1 MPQQRRRR
9 KRSGAAS
16 PSDFCTLREVTRRRG
31 CCCRLT
37 RGFVRAAAKEKSCS
51 RKPIYWNIFGRKRKG
66 GKLLLTSRPFPSQ
79 ETLRSGKRS
88 SLRFAKF
95 CSGDFRRHAEEIPRN
110 FGSSSS
116 ICGRDW
122 KMNGQKARADS

>member
-16 PSDFCTLREVTRRRG
+16 PSDFCTLWEVTRRRG

-66 GKLLLTSRPFPSQ
+66 GKLLHISRPVPSQ
-79 ETLRSGKRS
+79 GTLRSGKRS
-88 SLRFAKF
+88 SLESATF
-95 CSGDFRRHAEEIPRN
+95 CSGGFHPPTEEIPRSC
-110 FGSSSS
+110 GSNSC
-116 ICGRDW
+116 IH
-122 KMNGQKARADS
+122 ARG

>member
-51 RKPIYWNIFGRKRKG
+51 RKRIYWNIFGRRRKG
-66 GKLLLTSRPFPSQ
+66 GKPLHISRPVPSQ
-79 ETLRSGKRS
+79 VISRWGKGS

-95 CSGDFRRHAEEIPRN
+95 CSGDFRRHAE
-110 FGSSSS
+110 
-116 ICGRDW
+116 
-122 KMNGQKARADS
+122 